1 VIQAHREKRIQ
12 PFRSPAQAAAR
23 TPPPL
28 KLPLLLKPALPFP
41 LGLTLLPFERGNL
54 LLKPL

>member
-1 VIQAHREKRIQ
+1 M
-12 PFRSPAQAAAR
+12 PSLSPAQAAAR

-28 KLPLLLKPALPFP
+28 KLPLLLEPALPFP
-41 LGLTLLPFERGNL
+41 FGLTLLPFERGNL